1 METEENLI
9 VAPWT
14 RKWVP
19 IHFSFLPITYTGS
32 VLWCRKQTVEPLKQ
46 LSSRCSKNEEEKN
59 NGKHWTSHAQ
69 WRILLLLTP

>member
-9 VAPWT
+9 FAPWT

-32 VLWCRKQTVEPLKQ
+32 VLWCRKQTVEPLKAAVLQ
-46 LSSRCSKNEEEKN
+46 MLKKITVNTGQVMLSGE
-59 NGKHWTSHAQ
+59 
-69 WRILLLLTP
+69 IYYY